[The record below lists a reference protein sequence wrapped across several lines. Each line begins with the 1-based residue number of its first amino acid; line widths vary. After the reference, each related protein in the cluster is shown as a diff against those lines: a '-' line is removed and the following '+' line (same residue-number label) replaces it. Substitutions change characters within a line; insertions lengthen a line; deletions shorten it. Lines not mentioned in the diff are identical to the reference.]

1 MKRRW
6 HLVAFVLL
14 GAGLVFSLAFSQG
27 WLPNPTLVMRVDAAA
42 LSVVVGVLAGLP
54 WLGAAMLHARET
66 RRRAQAQDEIQSAAA
81 TERRRFLQRLDHELK
96 NPLTAM
102 RAALVN
108 LAEAPTPEALSSIEN
123 QAVRLSRLT
132 ANLRKLADLETRPL
146 EYSEVDLTELLEET
160 LALLEERGNGRQ
172 MTLNVP
178 RTPWPLPV
186 ITGDQDLLF
195 LAFHNLLENA
205 VKFTAEGDTVE
216 VRAFEDGAHVIV
228 EVADTGP
235 GIAANDLPHVWEEL
249 FRGRAARGIPG
260 SGLGL
265 SLVRAIIT
273 RHQGEVALRSREGRG
288 TVVSVRLPVAGGML
302 PVAG

>member
-14 GAGLVFSLAFSQG
+14 GAGLAFSLAFSQG

-54 WLGAAMLHARET
+54 WLGVAMLHARET

-265 SLVRAIIT
+265 SLVRAIIM

-288 TVVSVRLPVAGGML
+288 TVVSVRLPVAG
-302 PVAG
+302 